1 MNRRLSNLIFVCM
14 IMAFVGLS
22 VPFSGHAQKPTGD
35 DKGNKMAKETVNYL
49 DIPFKTIT
57 GEETNLE
64 AFKGKVVLLVNVAS
78 ECGFTPQY
86 EGLETLY
93 EKFKDSGLVILGFPA
108 NNFGG
113 QEPGTNEEIL
123 KFCTSKFHVTFPMMS
138 KISVKGKDKH
148 PLYVYLTEHS
158 NLPGEISWNFN
169 KFLLDRDGH
178 LVARYPSQT
187 TPQDKEL
194 VSKIESLF

>member
-1 MNRRLSNLIFVCM
+1 MTRKLSTLIFLSM
-14 IMAFVGLS
+14 IVAFVGVS
-22 VPFSGHAQKPTGD
+22 MSSTEHAQAQAQ
-35 DKGNKMAKETVNYL
+35 GNEGGKMAKDTVSYL

-57 GEETNLE
+57 GEETSLE

-86 EGLETLY
+86 EGLEALY
-93 EKFKDSGLVILGFPA
+93 RKFKDRGLVIVGFPA

-123 KFCTSKFHVTFPMMS
+123 HFCRSKFDVTFPMMS

-148 PLYVYLTEHS
+148 PLFVYLTEDS
-158 NLPGEISWNFN
+158 NLPGEIQWNFS
-169 KFLLDRDGH
+169 KFLLDREGH

-187 TPQDKEL
+187 IPQDKEL
-194 VSKIESLF
+194 VSKIENLF

>member
-1 MNRRLSNLIFVCM
+1 M
-14 IMAFVGLS
+14 IMVFVGLS
-22 VPFSGHAQKPTGD
+22 VPFSGHAQKPTD
-35 DKGNKMAKETVNYL
+35 SEKGGNMAKDTINYL

-57 GEETNLE
+57 GEETSLE

-86 EGLETLY
+86 EGLEALY
-93 EKFKDSGLVILGFPA
+93 KKFKDSGLVVVGFPA

-123 KFCTSKFHVTFPMMS
+123 KFCTSKFDVTFPMMS

-148 PLYVYLTEHS
+148 PLYVYLTEQS
-158 NLPGEISWNFN
+158 NLPGEIQWNFN
-169 KFLLDRDGH
+169 KFLLDREGH
-178 LVARYPSQT
+178 VVARYPSQT

>member
-93 EKFKDSGLVILGFPA
+93 EKFKDSGQNNGAAERQGTRSNRRSHRVGDVIRA
-108 NNFGG
+108 NA
-113 QEPGTNEEIL
+113 PG
-123 KFCTSKFHVTFPMMS
+123 HVETEGE
-138 KISVKGKDKH
+138 GKD
-148 PLYVYLTEHS
+148 
-158 NLPGEISWNFN
+158 
-169 KFLLDRDGH
+169 
-178 LVARYPSQT
+178 Q
-187 TPQDKEL
+187 
-194 VSKIESLF
+194 